1 MRAAGDA
8 PGASGRG
15 PLSAVSWLDWKLG
28 ARLLLKYPALTIIG
42 GLSLAGAIA
51 IGAVGIEVADELLYK
66 RLPFDDGGR
75 VVRLETQDTAASRV
89 EPRVLH
95 DFAIWRRSLK
105 TVVELGAAR
114 VSERNVLTGEGR
126 VESLRVA
133 EITASAFP
141 LTRVP
146 PLLGRPLQPADEVPS
161 AEPVVVLAYEIWQR
175 QFLQD
180 PAIIGRVVTVGR
192 TARTVVGVMPPRF
205 GFPRN
210 EQLWVPLPV
219 QDAAP
224 REGPAVQVFG
234 RLADRASW
242 RDAASELDVV
252 SARAAADQPAT
263 HAKLRTRV
271 RAFAGRTP
279 GDPLRFEDLVVHG
292 IVLLLL
298 GAVSAN
304 VATLI
309 FARTAMREPEM
320 IVRHALGASRARV
333 IAQIVT
339 EGLVLSLAAAVL
351 GLVVAQTTVRYAWAR
366 ANNLVGD
373 DGLPF
378 WVDLRLEP
386 ATIAYALLLALV
398 AAALIGLLPALK
410 ATGGSVLRGLQG
422 ITSTG
427 GTMKFGG
434 IWSFIV
440 GAQVAFTLLF
450 VLGAVAIFTNSGDN
464 ESKWPAFPTERYL
477 TFSFKMDNE
486 ALAGERGV
494 PDAGQIGARRARA
507 YEELAGRLREEPGVT
522 DVTHGDRL
530 PTMSPDWVAVEME
543 QDGAPPARLQ
553 GNFEGGFAM
562 AAVGAGYH
570 DAFGRK
576 VVAGRGLQAADAGA
590 PNGPVVVNE
599 AFVRVVGRNPVG
611 AHVRTLQRGGE
622 RAPGPWHE
630 IVGVVTDFAM
640 LFPAD
645 WDGAAY
651 IYRAASAAEL
661 DSVVVAVR
669 AAGDAAPLVPRAAAL
684 ARQVDAGLQLRD
696 IVTLEKIVAE
706 QRAPHV
712 LGLYVFGSILFVA
725 VVFSAA
731 GLYAL
736 MAVAV
741 ARRTR
746 EIGIRIALGATHRHV
761 LRSVFA
767 RAGRQLGGGIIAGN
781 SIILFFAWRSDSLT
795 ANLFLMSVVTSVIMA
810 VVGVLACAAP
820 ARRALRVQPTE
831 ALRQA

>member
-1 MRAAGDA
+1 MMAI
-8 PGASGRG
+8 
-15 PLSAVSWLDWKLG
+15 SWLDWKLG

-66 RLPFDDGGR
+66 RLPFDEGGR

-114 VSERNVLTGEGR
+114 VSERNVLTGERR

-146 PLLGRPLQPADEVPS
+146 PLLGRPLQPTDEMQD
-161 AEPVVVLAYEIWQR
+161 AEPVVVLGYDVWQR
-175 QFLQD
+175 QFLND

-210 EQLWVPLPV
+210 QQVWVPLPV

-234 RLADRASW
+234 RLADGASW
-242 RDAASELDVV
+242 QDAASELDVV
-252 SARAAADQPAT
+252 SARAATDQPAT
-263 HAKLRTRV
+263 HAQLHTRV

-279 GDPLRFEDLVVHG
+279 GDPLQLEDLAVHA

-309 FARTAMREPEM
+309 FARTAMRESEM
-320 IVRHALGASRARV
+320 VVRHALGASRARV

-339 EGLVLSLAAAVL
+339 EGLVLALAAAVL

-366 ANNLVGD
+366 ASQIIG

-378 WVDLRLEP
+378 WVDLTLEP

-410 ATGGSVLRGLQG
+410 ATGASVQRGLQG

-440 GAQVAFTLLF
+440 GAQVACTLLF
-450 VLGAVAIFTNSGDN
+450 VPAAVGIYTTSLHDQSRWA
-464 ESKWPAFPTERYL
+464 AFPTERYL
-477 TFSFKMDNE
+477 TLRLKMDNE

-494 PDAGQIGARRARA
+494 PDDGQIGARRARA

-522 DVTHGDRL
+522 HVTHGDRL
-530 PTMSPDWVAVEME
+530 PTMSPEWVAVEME

-553 GNFEGGFAM
+553 GNYEGGFAM

-570 DAFGRK
+570 DAFGAK
-576 VVAGRGLQAADAGA
+576 IVAGRGLHIADAGA

-599 AFVRVVGRNPVG
+599 AFMRVVGRNPVG
-611 AHVRTLQRGGE
+611 ARVRTLQRGSE
-622 RAPGPWHE
+622 RELGPWHE
-630 IVGVVTDFAM
+630 IVGVVTDLEM

-645 WDGAAY
+645 WGGAAY

-661 DSVVVAVR
+661 DPVAVAVR
-669 AAGDAAPLVPRAAAL
+669 VAGDAAPLAPRVAAL
-684 ARQVDAGLQLRD
+684 ARQVDAGLHLRD
-696 IVTLEKIVAE
+696 IVTLDDIVAQE
-706 QRAPHV
+706 QIRMV
-712 LGLYVFGSILFVA
+712 VGSVVFGSVLLVA

-746 EIGIRIALGATHRHV
+746 EIGIRLALGATPRRV
-761 LRSVFA
+761 LGSVFA

-781 SIILFFAWRSDSLT
+781 SLILLLAWRADSLT
-795 ANLFLMSVVTSVIMA
+795 ADLLVSSVITSVIMA
-810 VVGVLACAAP
+810 AVGVLACAAP
-820 ARRALRVQPTE
+820 ARRALRIQPTE
-831 ALRQA
+831 ALRQG

>member
-1 MRAAGDA
+1 MR
-8 PGASGRG
+8 
-15 PLSAVSWLDWKLG
+15 
-28 ARLLLKYPALTIIG
+28 
-42 GLSLAGAIA
+42 
-51 IGAVGIEVADELLYK
+51 
-66 RLPFDDGGR
+66 
-75 VVRLETQDTAASRV
+75 
-89 EPRVLH
+89 
-95 DFAIWRRSLK
+95 RR
-105 TVVELGAAR
+105 A
-114 VSERNVLTGEGR
+114 
-126 VESLRVA
+126 
-133 EITASAFP
+133 
-141 LTRVP
+141 
-146 PLLGRPLQPADEVPS
+146 Q
-161 AEPVVVLAYEIWQR
+161 
-175 QFLQD
+175 
-180 PAIIGRVVTVGR
+180 
-192 TARTVVGVMPPRF
+192 
-205 GFPRN
+205 
-210 EQLWVPLPV
+210 
-219 QDAAP
+219 
-224 REGPAVQVFG
+224 GPAVQVFG
-234 RLADRASW
+234 RLAGGASW
-242 RDAASELDVV
+242 RDAAAELDVV

-263 HAKLRTRV
+263 HAQLRTRV

-279 GDPLRFEDLVVHG
+279 GDPLRFEDLVVHA

-320 IVRHALGASRARV
+320 VVRHALGASRARV

-366 ANNLVGD
+366 ATQIVGD

-378 WVDLRLEP
+378 WVDLQLEP

-440 GAQVAFTLLF
+440 GAQVACTLLF
-450 VLGAVAIFTNSGDN
+450 VLGAVAIFANSGDN
-464 ESKWPAFPTERYL
+464 ESKWPAFPAERYL

-530 PTMSPDWVAVEME
+530 PTMDPDWVAVEME
-543 QDGAPPARLQ
+543 QDGAPPARLH
-553 GNFEGGFAM
+553 GNYEGGFAM

-570 DAFGRK
+570 DAFGARI
-576 VVAGRGLQAADAGA
+576 VAGRGLQAADAGA
-590 PNGPVVVNE
+590 PNGPVLVNE
-599 AFVRVVGRNPVG
+599 AFMRLVGRNPVG

-622 RAPGPWHE
+622 RELGPWHE
-630 IVGVVTDFAM
+630 IVGVVTDLAM

-645 WDGAAY
+645 WGGAAY

-669 AAGDAAPLVPRAAAL
+669 VAGDAAPLAPRAAAL

-696 IVTLEKIVAE
+696 IVTLETIVAE
-706 QRAPHV
+706 RRAPHV
-712 LGLYVFGSILFVA
+712 VGLFVFGSILFVA

-795 ANLFLMSVVTSVIMA
+795 ADLFVMSVITSVIMA
-810 VVGVLACAAP
+810 AVGVLACAAP
-820 ARRALRVQPTE
+820 ARRALRIQPTE
-831 ALRQA
+831 ALRQV